1 MQIDSSNAV
10 AWKKSFEEMEKWMV
24 WDHLSRLL
32 PLSLFPGIQ
41 EGQFL

>member
-1 MQIDSSNAV
+1 MEFDSFDAV
-10 AWKKSFEEMEKWMV
+10 NWKKSVKAENWMV
-24 WDHLSRLL
+24 LHLSRLL